1 MKKLLLFS
9 LAISIGFFSFSQ
21 ERINIKTSPVKLE
34 HRKAIKDISKFE
46 NPYNPYVRTTE
57 FSPVE
62 TQMGDTQYDLQTNAS
77 TQNRIY
83 LYDDGTIG
91 AVWTMGFDPSGFAL
105 RGTGHNFYNGTDW
118 GPWPTVRIDDEK
130 TGWPSYVP
138 WGPDGEIV
146 VNHTMLDGLGIFKR
160 TNKFEGEWIKTVL
173 AGPPGKEDL
182 SWPRMVTNGE
192 NNEIIHTISTTYSEY
207 QNLDFA
213 LLYARSDD
221 GGETWNPENLILDD
235 MTSDEYLGFG
245 GDDYDF
251 AEPAGNAIAFIV
263 GSYMHDLF
271 LMKSTDDGDTWEQT
285 IIWEHPY
292 PFFDFT
298 TTITDTFYCVD
309 NSITVALD
317 NEGMAHV
324 AFGITRILNDELS
337 TSFWHFPGVDGI
349 GYWNET
355 MPAFEGINGLDPD
368 VLAETGNLIG
378 WTQDVNGNGTIDFL
392 PDGIHVYR
400 SLGLSTMPCLSIDG
414 ENNIFLAYSSTTETY
429 DNTEKNYKHI
439 WVRSSPDNGLNWG
452 PFYDLN
458 SHPLHFLDECLYAD
472 ISPTSD
478 ENIHILYQTDYIPG
492 LALDGD
498 HSYVDNIMYHAA
510 LPKGDLVAVPEN
522 NKTFT
527 QENVSQNYPNPFNNT
542 SIVIVRL
549 EKVSQLSLEVFNLT
563 GQKVYETNNGKVQSG
578 SHTITIDASNLSSGV
593 YFYTVFVGDD
603 KITKK
608 MIVN

>member
-21 ERINIKTSPVKLE
+21 ERINVKTSPVKRE
-34 HRKAIKDISKFE
+34 HLNAIKDISKFE

-62 TQMGDTQYDLQTNAS
+62 TQIGETQYDLQTNGS

-83 LYDDGTIG
+83 LYEDGTIG

-105 RGTGHNFYNGTDW
+105 RGTGYNFYNGTDW
-118 GPWPTVRIDDEK
+118 GPMPTERIDDEK
-130 TGWPSYVP
+130 TGWPSYTP

-146 VNHTMLDGLGIFKR
+146 VNHTMLDGLGIYKR
-160 TNKFEGEWIKTVL
+160 TIKFEGEWIKTVL

-182 SWPRMVTNGE
+182 SWPRMVTTGE
-192 NNEIIHTISTTYSEY
+192 NNEVIHTISTTYSEY
-207 QNLDFA
+207 ENLDFA
-213 LLYARSDD
+213 LLYAMSND
-221 GGETWNPENLILDD
+221 GGETWNPENLILDG
-235 MTSDEYLGFG
+235 MTSDDYLGFG

-251 AEPAGNAIAFIV
+251 AEPKGDTIAFIA
-263 GSYMHDLF
+263 GAYTYDLF
-271 LMKSTDDGDTWEQT
+271 LMKSTDNGDTWEKT

-337 TSFWHFPGVDGI
+337 TTFWHYSGVDGI

-368 VLAETGNLIG
+368 VLAETGSLIG
-378 WTQDVNGNGTIDFL
+378 WTQDVNGNGIIEFL

-400 SLGLSTMPCLSIDG
+400 SLGLSTMPCLSIDE

-458 SHPLHFLDECLYAD
+458 SHPMHFLDECLYAD

-498 HSYVDNIMYHAA
+498 HSYVDNIIYHAA

-522 NKTFT
+522 NNTFT

-549 EKVSQLSLEVFNLT
+549 EKASQLSLEAFNMT
-563 GQKVYETNNGKVQSG
+563 GQKVYEISNGKVGAG
-578 SHTITIDASNLSSGV
+578 SHTLTIDASNLSPGV
-593 YFYTVFVGDD
+593 YFYTVFAGEDAV
-603 KITKK
+603 TKK